1 MVWPNVRPAVKGY
14 LIDMCLTAQDWF
26 KDLFDKFRI
35 KRLSKFILYRF

>member
-1 MVWPNVRPAVKGY
+1 MVWAYVRPAVKGCFINTY
-14 LIDMCLTAQDWF
+14 LTALDWF